1 MKKYFNLFD
10 FSQRVDYKTEVLS
23 GLTVAMALIPEA
35 VAFAFIAGLS
45 PLTGLYAAFM
55 MVIITLVTLLLH
67 NLDSVVLI
75 GLILATLFFTY
86 GNAKKIRARK
96 HIDED
101 GVKFYLIPRPLFF
114 ASITAFNE
122 KFDVLNDPAHVIIDF
137 AESRVVD
144 MSAIE
149 ALNKITERYHKV
161 GKKVHLKHLSPD
173 CRKLIKN
180 ADAIIE
186 VNVLEDPTYK
196 LVVDELP

>member
-35 VAFAFIAGLS
+35 VAFAFIAGLFS
-45 PLTGLYAAFM
+45 LTDLSAACM
-55 MVIITLVTLLLH
+55 MVIITLFTRVLH

-122 KFDVLNDPAHVIIDF
+122 KFDVLNEPAHVIINF

-144 MSAIE
+144 MSDIE
-149 ALNKITERYHKV
+149 ALNKIKERYHKV
-161 GKKVHLKHLSPD
+161 GKKAQLTHLSPD
-173 CRKLIKN
+173 CCRLIKN
-180 ADAIIE
+180 PNDIIDVKIM
-186 VNVLEDPTYK
+186 VNPTYK

>member
-35 VAFAFIAGLS
+35 VAIALIAGLS
-45 PLTGLYAAFM
+45 PLTGLNAAFM
-55 MVIITLVTLLLH
+55 MVINTLVTLLFH

-86 GNAKKIRARK
+86 GNAKRIRAK
-96 HIDED
+96 KYIDEN
-101 GVKFYLIPRPLFF
+101 GVKHYEMFGPLFF